1 MIELGNNIE
10 TYLIIG
16 IFSAVI
22 LGLLG
27 WGIKG
32 MITDRKRN
40 KELLDKLD
48 DYAKEQDLDEISAQV
63 LSKNCGIKVYGTKTP
78 DCCKEFSV
86 TFLTTYGEEVQYK
99 VLEEVYLS
107 LEEGQN
113 GTLAT
118 INGNFYGFYVEEE

>member
-10 TYLIIG
+10 TYLLIG
-16 IFSAVI
+16 IFSVVI

-32 MITDRKRN
+32 MIADRKRN
-40 KELLDKLD
+40 KELLEKLD
-48 DYAKEQDLDEISAQV
+48 DYAKEQELDEVSAQV
-63 LSKNCGIKVYGTKTP
+63 LSKNCGIKVYGTKLP

>member
-1 MIELGNNIE
+1 MGKVGNHLGE
-10 TYLIIG
+10 YL
-16 IFSAVI
+16 FFAFLAVVI

-27 WGIKG
+27 G
-32 MITDRKRN
+32 MVWIFISSCKEN
-40 KELLDKLD
+40 KKQLEKLD
-48 DYAKEQDLDEISAQV
+48 DYAKEQELDEVSAQV